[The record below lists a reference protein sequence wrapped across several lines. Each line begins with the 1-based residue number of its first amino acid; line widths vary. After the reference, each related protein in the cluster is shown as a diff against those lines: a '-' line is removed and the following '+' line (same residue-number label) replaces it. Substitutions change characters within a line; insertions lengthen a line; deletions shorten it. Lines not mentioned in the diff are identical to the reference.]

1 MWTTKRNNLL
11 CSYLD
16 AYEDQK
22 KHIERVL
29 SAKDT
34 TRSTIPPYY
43 PKFLKLKVCK
53 YHMEEEKNEQIREEN
68 KILYLKIKDVIKKP
82 SKYSKLF
89 EPKKCPAFDKEKIL
103 LKRIKHEINNYQE
116 NIRFYHRIEN
126 ANSFYPKKDL
136 LKRKK
141 ELEENSKI
149 LQKSIFDISPNLMFS
164 SPERIKNEIERYKNK
179 RNKSAKP
186 KSRPM
191 TQQTTAR
198 KNNDNKINKNN
209 TANVN
214 KPDKEE
220 EIDKKSEKNQQ
231 KSDQKNYNKINKRN
245 GNIKTNNSNSKKLSR
260 KTTETKMYK
269 KNKVN
274 ENENDKNKR
283 SKSTLKRNE
292 SEINLLG

>member
-1 MWTTKRNNLL
+1 MWTTQKNNLL

-179 RNKSAKP
+179 RNKSAKRR
-186 KSRPM
+186 SRPM

-198 KNNDNKINKNN
+198 KSNNNEINKNSN
-209 TANVN
+209 IKDN
-214 KPDKEE
+214 KSNKKEINNE
-220 EIDKKSEKNQQ
+220 SEKKEQI
-231 KSDQKNYNKINKRN
+231 SDQKNYNKINKRN
-245 GNIKTNNSNSKKLSR
+245 GNIKKNNSNSKKLSR
-260 KTTETKMYK
+260 NTSESKMSK
-269 KNKVN
+269 KNKN
-274 ENENDKNKR
+274 NENDKNKR

>member
-1 MWTTKRNNLL
+1 MWTTQKNNLL

-141 ELEENSKI
+141 ELEEN
-149 LQKSIFDISPNLMFS
+149 LMFS

-179 RNKSAKP
+179 RNKSAKRR
-186 KSRPM
+186 SRPM

-198 KNNDNKINKNN
+198 KSNNNEINKNSN
-209 TANVN
+209 IKDN
-214 KPDKEE
+214 KSNKKEINNE
-220 EIDKKSEKNQQ
+220 SEKKEQI
-231 KSDQKNYNKINKRN
+231 SDQKNYNKINKRN
-245 GNIKTNNSNSKKLSR
+245 GNIKKNNSNSKKLSR
-260 KTTETKMYK
+260 NTSESKMSK
-269 KNKVN
+269 KNKN
-274 ENENDKNKR
+274 NDNENDKNKR

>member
-1 MWTTKRNNLL
+1 MWTTQKNNLL

-164 SPERIKNEIERYKNK
+164 SPERIKNEIEIYKNK
-179 RNKSAKP
+179 RNKSAKRR
-186 KSRPM
+186 SRPM

-198 KNNDNKINKNN
+198 KSNNNEINKNSN
-209 TANVN
+209 IKDN
-214 KPDKEE
+214 KSNKKEINNE
-220 EIDKKSEKNQQ
+220 SEKKEQI
-231 KSDQKNYNKINKRN
+231 SDQKNYNKINKRN
-245 GNIKTNNSNSKKLSR
+245 GNIKKNNSNSKKLSR
-260 KTTETKMYK
+260 NTSESKMSK
-269 KNKVN
+269 KNKN
-274 ENENDKNKR
+274 NDNENDKNKR